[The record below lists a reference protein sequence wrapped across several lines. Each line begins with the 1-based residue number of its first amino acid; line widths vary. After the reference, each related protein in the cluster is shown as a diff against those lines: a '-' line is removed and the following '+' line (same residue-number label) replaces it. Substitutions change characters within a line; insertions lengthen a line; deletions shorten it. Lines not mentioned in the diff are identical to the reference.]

1 MKLWE
6 NIELQVP
13 TAPSW
18 KYGSTS
24 LGVTIAWIAMNCPLF
39 AIVLGPWDPAFLALK
54 ILRDLGKDGKD
65 EMIHDWMQPS
75 FIC

>member
-13 TAPSW
+13 TVPSW

-24 LGVTIAWIAMNCPLF
+24 LGVTIAWIARFLALF
-39 AIVLGPWDPAFLALK
+39 WDPGTLFLLALK

-65 EMIHDWMQPS
+65 ELIHDWMQPS